1 MDPDEDRRIEADDE
15 WLAGHRSDAMLRFQR
30 RFRRVAGIGDAVSN
44 AELGPFGG
52 APRNPKLHVG
62 GRSYALVRYAQH
74 RIACT
79 TIRVDLHRCRYCGR
93 WVAEIH
99 QVIAVRETG
108 GRVVVGAVRMC
119 RSCQG
124 DSWMFHSRMP
134 SVLRARRRSR
144 NVVL

>member
-52 APRNPKLHVG
+52 APRNPKLNVG

-74 RIACT
+74 RIAYT
-79 TIRVDLHRCRYCGR
+79 TIRVDLHRCRYCGKMLYR
-93 WVAEIH
+93 YSGMDINDRRDRDLRCQSFLPSLVIH
-99 QVIAVRETG
+99 L
-108 GRVVVGAVRMC
+108 
-119 RSCQG
+119 
-124 DSWMFHSRMP
+124 P
-134 SVLRARRRSR
+134 
-144 NVVL
+144 N